1 MPDYP
6 TKEDVIYELNVYLT
20 KDGRP
25 NGSFSLQTL
34 KAPFGPNWEETK
46 FKQIVDEMI
55 KTGEFEVDTK
65 KVSPKVWY
73 KSKITPTIINGI
85 ILFRKYNPQKY
96 SSQSS
101 LSGEC

>member
-1 MPDYP
+1 MDKNKIKFKYLMNLWRTMPDYP

-34 KAPFGPNWEETK
+34 KAPLGPNWEETK

-55 KTGEFEVDTK
+55 ETGEFEVDTK

-73 KSKITPTIINGI
+73 KIKNNPY
-85 ILFRKYNPQKY
+85 YN
-96 SSQSS
+96 
-101 LSGEC
+101 

>member
-1 MPDYP
+1 MDKNKIKFKYLMNLWRTMPDYP
-6 TKEDVIYELNVYLT
+6 TKEDVIYELVVYLT

-55 KTGEFEVDTK
+55 ETGEFEVDDK
-65 KVSPKVWY
+65 KSSSKVWY
-73 KSKITPTIINGI
+73 KIKNNPY
-85 ILFRKYNPQKY
+85 YN
-96 SSQSS
+96 
-101 LSGEC
+101 

>member
-1 MPDYP
+1 MNLWRTMPDYP
-6 TKEDVIYELNVYLT
+6 TQEDVIYELNVYLM

-34 KAPFGPNWEETK
+34 KAPLGPNWEETK

-55 KTGEFEVDTK
+55 ETGEFEVDTK

-73 KSKITPTIINGI
+73 KIKNNPY
-85 ILFRKYNPQKY
+85 YN
-96 SSQSS
+96 
-101 LSGEC
+101 

>member
-1 MPDYP
+1 MDKNKIKFKYLMNLWRAMPDYP
-6 TKEDVIYELNVYLT
+6 TKEDVVYELSVYLM

-34 KAPFGPNWEETK
+34 KAPFGPNWKETK

-55 KTGEFEVDTK
+55 ENGEFEVDTK

-73 KSKITPTIINGI
+73 KIKNNPY
-85 ILFRKYNPQKY
+85 YN
-96 SSQSS
+96 
-101 LSGEC
+101 